1 MEKQK
6 FENILI
12 FNAWDFFFPN
22 FFEYEVLRNKKIN
35 VGKYHSLF
43 YFRKKHFTIDI
54 NKNGLSL

>member
-12 FNAWDFFFPN
+12 FYVWDFFFPI
-22 FFEYEVLRNKKIN
+22 FFEYEVLYNKKIMKGN
-35 VGKYHSLF
+35 IIL
-43 YFRKKHFTIDI
+43 YFILEKHFTIDI